1 MRCDASR
8 RRSGGSERGRPCE
21 SLDAGVDGGGGTIR
35 RVAGIAVDTTQKSA
49 DRLANAPLSRA
60 WRNEQR
66 ASCISTPFTE
76 MSMMPERRGPNG
88 ADPDGAA
95 PERRGPNGA
104 DPDGAGPEP
113 RTTRTAQRPQG
124 ATAQNPNGAVRVL
137 RTCALRDM
145 RRLGSRRSGLRRP
158 GPAQFCPR
166 RSGAAPFRFSSSANR
181 ALHARA
187 V

>member
-1 MRCDASR
+1 MMMLVAAIASIGRMIERHRVSPGGLCARMAKWPSSGPKNQSPAPISEKKPMRCDASR

-35 RVAGIAVDTTQKSA
+35 RVADIAVDTTQKSA

-95 PERRGPNGA
+95 PE
-104 DPDGAGPEP
+104 
-113 RTTRTAQRPQG
+113 
-124 ATAQNPNGAVRVL
+124 
-137 RTCALRDM
+137 
-145 RRLGSRRSGLRRP
+145 
-158 GPAQFCPR
+158 
-166 RSGAAPFRFSSSANR
+166 
-181 ALHARA
+181 
-187 V
+187 